1 VIGVEAAIR
10 IFGAGIDNVAP
21 VSGKTEPVSPRLLDD
36 DAQQVVLENV
46 VTFAAAGQWALQQV
60 VAAIGFAR
68 SVIARITAFLCGWKK
83 CLYTFAC
90 SPVSCFAGRLLIRS
104 RPWQRLAQTSLHTVI
119 LSRL

>member
-1 VIGVEAAIR
+1 MIGVEAAIR

-60 VAAIGFAR
+60 VAAIGFAH
-68 SVIARITAFLCGWKK
+68 
-83 CLYTFAC
+83 
-90 SPVSCFAGRLLIRS
+90 S
-104 RPWQRLAQTSLHTVI
+104 RPGFLGFAARVIVATAAIAGAQGQRHRQDYCFFMRVKKMSVHH
-119 LSRL
+119 RWFPG